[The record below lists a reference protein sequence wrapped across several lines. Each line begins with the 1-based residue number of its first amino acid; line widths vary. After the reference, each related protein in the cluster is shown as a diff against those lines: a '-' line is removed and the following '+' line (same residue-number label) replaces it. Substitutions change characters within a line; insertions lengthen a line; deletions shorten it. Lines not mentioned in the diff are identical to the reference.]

1 MKQFNLQEYLEDPYR
16 KIVTRDGRSIR
27 IICTNRMNSEYPVVV
42 LIREGNKTGSLFQIR
57 IIIKIY
63 SLHQLKRRLTVL
75 I

>member
-42 LIREGNKTGSLFQIR
+42 LIREGNKE
-57 IIIKIY
+57 
-63 SLHQLKRRLTVL
+63 VL
-75 I
+75 